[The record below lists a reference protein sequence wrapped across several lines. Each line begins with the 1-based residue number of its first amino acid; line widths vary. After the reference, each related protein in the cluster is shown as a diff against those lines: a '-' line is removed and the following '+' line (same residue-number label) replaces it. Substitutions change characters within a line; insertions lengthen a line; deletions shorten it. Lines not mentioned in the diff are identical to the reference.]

1 MNLTNIAYV
10 LLAGLLPALLWL
22 WFWIKED
29 NLHPEPKSLIA
40 ISFIAGCMSVLLAV
54 VLEGFAKEIIN
65 DQNYRYLAW
74 ATIEEVVKFLA
85 VAIIALRSKYLD
97 EPIDAMI
104 YCITVALGFAAVENG
119 LFIFKS
125 LDTNGV
131 VDSIVTGNFRFI
143 GATLVHIVS
152 SASIGFMIGLSFYK
166 GAFMKVISVIIGII
180 LASTLHTSFNLAII
194 NTTDTSALKVFGWV
208 WCAVV
213 ILIILFEEIKEIRP
227 KIS

>member
-65 DQNYRYLAW
+65 DQDYRYLAW
-74 ATIEEVVKFLA
+74 ATIEEFVKFLA

-227 KIS
+227 KTS

>member
-1 MNLTNIAYV
+1 MNLTNTAYV

-54 VLEGFAKEIIN
+54 VLEGFAKEIIS

-227 KIS
+227 KTS

>member
-1 MNLTNIAYV
+1 MNLTNTAYV

-54 VLEGFAKEIIN
+54 VLEGFAKEIIS

-166 GAFMKVISVIIGII
+166 GAFMKVISIIIGII

-194 NTTDTSALKVFGWV
+194 NTTDTSAL
-208 WCAVV
+208 
-213 ILIILFEEIKEIRP
+213 
-227 KIS
+227 